1 MAKEIKFDTDAR
13 SGLAAGVSKLADAVK
28 VTLGPKGRY
37 VALEKSYGA
46 PLITNDGVTVAKEV
60 ELENPVENMGAQLV
74 REVAV
79 KTNDVAGDGTTTA
92 TLLADVIVSEGL
104 KNVTAGADALG
115 IRRGIEKAT
124 DAIVAAI
131 KADATPVSTKEQI
144 ANVGRIS
151 AGDAAIGD
159 KIAEAMDAVGN
170 DGAISV
176 EESQTIFGI
185 DMDIVEGMQYERG
198 YISPYMATDMEKM
211 EAVLKDPFILLTDMK
226 INSIQ
231 DMVPLLE
238 EVMRAQRPLFIVAED
253 VEGEALSTILLN
265 RLRGTLNVVAI
276 KAPGFGDRRK
286 RILEDIA
293 VVTGAQ
299 VIDKDFGMTMADA
312 TMEMLGTAKTVKV
325 TKDTALIV
333 DGAGKKEDIENR
345 IQIIRA
351 ELERVDSDFDRE
363 KAQERLAKLSGG
375 VAVLKVGAATES
387 ELKEKKSRI
396 EDALQATR
404 AAVEEGIV
412 AGGGVALVDAIGALD
427 AVKADD
433 KDEEVGIDII
443 RKAIEAPMRAIAQ
456 NAGFE
461 GSVVVEKV
469 KSLPKGEGLNCANGE
484 YGNMIEMGVND
495 PVKVTRTALQSA
507 ASVAALILITEATIN
522 EIPKEGPDLSALAAG
537 MQGGGGHLRSAASIV
552 SPSVWRRACVRASSP
567 RASFLFPSGLWADW
581 HASSARS
588 NARRAASPVS
598 ISSLPPEHTYAPSR
612 RLPAAGYVRSS
623 PSSMPSSVCV

>member
-1 MAKEIKFDTDAR
+1 MAKEIKFEADAR
-13 SGLAAGVSKLADAVK
+13 SALAAGVSKLADAVK

-46 PLITNDGVTVAKEV
+46 PTITNDGVTVAKEV
-60 ELENPVENMGAQLV
+60 ELEDPVENMGAQLV

-104 KNVTAGADALG
+104 RNVTAGADALG
-115 IRRGIEKAT
+115 IRRGIQKAT
-124 DAIVAAI
+124 DAVVEAI
-131 KADATPVSTKEQI
+131 KADATPVAGKDQI
-144 ANVGRIS
+144 ANVGTIS
-151 AGDAAIGD
+151 AGDAEIGE
-159 KIAEAMDAVGN
+159 KIAEAMEAVGN
-170 DGAISV
+170 EGAISV
-176 EESQTIFGI
+176 EENAQSF
-185 DMDIVEGMQYERG
+185 DLELDIVEGMQYERG

-211 EAVLKDPFILLTDMK
+211 EAVLSDPFILLTDQK
-226 INSIQ
+226 ITNVQ

-238 EVMRAQRPLFIVAED
+238 EVMRSGRPLFIVAED
-253 VEGEALSTILLN
+253 VEGEALATILLN
-265 RLRGTLNVVAI
+265 KLRGTFNCVAI

-293 VVTGAQ
+293 AVTGAQ

-312 TMEMLGTAKTVKV
+312 KVDMLGHAKTVKV

-333 DGAGKKEDIENR
+333 DGAGDKKAIDDR
-345 IQIIRA
+345 ISQIKG

-363 KAQERLAKLSGG
+363 KLQERLAKLSGG

-412 AGGGVALVDAIGALD
+412 AGGGVALLDVQSALD
-427 AVKADD
+427 AIDTTD
-433 KDEEVGIDII
+433 KDEEVGIAII
-443 RKAIEAPMRAIAQ
+443 RKALEAPIRAISQ
-456 NAGFE
+456 NAGYA
-461 GSVVVEKV
+461 GSVVVERV
-469 KSLPKGEGLNCANGE
+469 KGMAKGEGLNCATGE

-522 EIPKEGPDLSALAAG
+522 DIPKDPDPAAMAAAAG
-537 MQGGGGHLRSAASIV
+537 GMGG
-552 SPSVWRRACVRASSP
+552 
-567 RASFLFPSGLWADW
+567 
-581 HASSARS
+581 
-588 NARRAASPVS
+588 
-598 ISSLPPEHTYAPSR
+598 
-612 RLPAAGYVRSS
+612 
-623 PSSMPSSVCV
+623 MM

>member
-469 KSLPKGEGLNCANGE
+469 KSLPQGRGLELRQRRVRQHDRDGCERPGEGDSHGAAVRGLRG
-484 YGNMIEMGVND
+484 GSHPHHRGHHQRD
-495 PVKVTRTALQSA
+495 P
-507 ASVAALILITEATIN
+507 
-522 EIPKEGPDLSALAAG
+522 
-537 MQGGGGHLRSAASIV
+537 QGGPRSERSGCRHAGRRRNV
-552 SPSVWRRACVRASSP
+552 LGPSRKN
-567 RASFLFPSGLWADW
+567 L
-581 HASSARS
+581 
-588 NARRAASPVS
+588 RAA
-598 ISSLPPEHTYAPSR
+598 
-612 RLPAAGYVRSS
+612 
-623 PSSMPSSVCV
+623 